1 MKRKW
6 NWVDTAVIGLI
17 ILLIVVF
24 INRNKILGMGKKATV
39 SNQKDIVFQVEAD
52 GITKDMLTELAVG
65 DQIFSQNSLQNG
77 YVKEIQV
84 EDLDKPVYRLDP
96 KIKTYED
103 AEEIKV
109 VVSIEGRV
117 AFSGP
122 YMDLGGQEIKVG
134 LPFIMKTTKVE
145 FPSTIKYIE
154 VK

>member
-6 NWVDTAVIGLI
+6 NWVDAAVIGVI

-24 INRNKILGMGKKATV
+24 INRNKILGMGRKATV

-52 GITKDMLTELAVG
+52 GITRDMLTELAVG

-103 AEEIKV
+103 AEEIKA